1 MIPPASKYER
11 LFSGRLLARTT
22 APAQYDGFGTVTL
35 GHADAVTV
43 WPPMPPSRIVLIL
56 PEHYEWQAR
65 RYISGMFAVGPVN
78 FDQLCPED
86 GKPQAELADYPGQR
100 GWNPCATFAKD

>member
-1 MIPPASKYER
+1 VIPPAHLYQR
-11 LFSGRLLARTT
+11 LFNGRLLARTT

-43 WPPMPPSRIVLIL
+43 WPPMPAHRLVLIL

-65 RYISGMFAVGPVN
+65 RYISGMFAIGPVN
-78 FDQLCPED
+78 FDQLSP
-86 GKPQAELADYPGQR
+86 AE
-100 GWNPCATFAKD
+100 KDT